1 MNQIL
6 DMIHYGFTSIG
17 PFFILLGILIFVHEL
32 GHFLVAKY
40 FKVRVEVFSLGFGKK
55 ILKFKRGDTTYC
67 LSIIPAGGYVKM
79 YGDDPNAQVP
89 EEEKE
94 HAFLHK
100 PVSQRIWIVLAG
112 PLANF
117 LFAVFLMFGIAL
129 IGEHVPG
136 GELGDIQPLTAAAK
150 AGFHSGDFIQ
160 KIDGQEVTLWSEIRE
175 RIESSAG
182 QDLHFTVRRRNEST
196 PVELRAVP
204 QLIEN
209 DSVLSA
215 NSRVGRIEGLVT
227 ESLSTVIGVKDPKG
241 LAGQAGFKTLD
252 RILSINGTDVHYFR
266 DLDTVLKSSLSAAN
280 GDDAKLVFRVQSA
293 EEEGPIRELTLSVP
307 EKLRSGQMS
316 LLERL
321 GLESSELYLAK
332 IKADSPAAKAGFQS
346 ADRIFTLGGK
356 PIDKRKDVVDQV
368 SGFKEGDT
376 PLTFEVRRDGE
387 VKQMSVTPTMTSL
400 MSGQGREEQRF
411 TIGVVPAYIMTG
423 ATPIF
428 YRVYNP
434 LKAVAIGFKKA
445 IDLSEMVVMGLVRLV
460 QNQVSAKNIGGMI
473 SIGRFASYSFE
484 MCLVAFV
491 KMMALISINLFLL
504 NLLPVPILDGGHL
517 VFFTIEAIKG
527 APLGLKKMEIAQQVG
542 LILLMSLMA
551 FAFFND
557 ISNLIRPPW

>member
-1 MNQIL
+1 MSQIL
-6 DMIHYGFTSIG
+6 GMIHQSFITIG

-32 GHFLVAKY
+32 GHFLVAKF

-55 ILKFKRGDTTYC
+55 IFQHKHGDTTYC

-79 YGDDPNAQVP
+79 YGDDPNAEVP
-89 EEEKE
+89 EDQKQ

-112 PLANF
+112 PLMNF
-117 LFAVFLMFGIAL
+117 FFAVLLMFGVAM

-136 GELGDIQPLTAAAK
+136 GEIGDIDSQTAAAK
-150 AGFHSGDFIQ
+150 AGFQSGDFIQ
-160 KIDGQEVTLWSEIRE
+160 KMNGQDVVLWADIRDRIEASGGQEIQFS
-175 RIESSAG
+175 
-182 QDLHFTVRRRNEST
+182 VRRGSDPAPIEIKAT
-196 PVELRAVP
+196 PQMVD
-204 QLIEN
+204 N

-215 NSRVGRIEGLVT
+215 TSRVGRIEGLVT
-227 ESLSTVIGVKDPKG
+227 ESLSTVVGVRNPKS
-241 LAGQAGFKTLD
+241 LAGVAGFKNLD
-252 RILSINGTDVHYFR
+252 RILSINGVDVHYFR
-266 DLDTVLKSSLSAAN
+266 DLERILALDTLTKTGES
-280 GDDAKLVFRVQSA
+280 KFVFKVQSA
-293 EEEGPIRELTLSVP
+293 EDEGPVREIIINDTENLSIGKTSV
-307 EKLRSGQMS
+307 
-316 LLERL
+316 LEQL
-321 GLESSELYLAK
+321 GLESSELYLVK
-332 IKADSPAAKAGFQS
+332 IKKDSPAAKAGFQ
-346 ADRIFTLGGK
+346 AGDRVVMLGNK
-356 PIDKRKDVVDQV
+356 LIEKWKDVIDQV
-368 SGFKEGDT
+368 SGFKDGT
-376 PLTFEVRRDGE
+376 PLVFQVRRDGE
-387 VKQMSVTPTMTSL
+387 LKDLIVSPEMTVV
-400 MSGQGREEQRF
+400 MNGQGKEEKRF
-411 TIGVVPAYIMTG
+411 AIGVVPAYIMTG

-428 YRVYNP
+428 YQVHNP
-434 LKAVAIGFKKA
+434 LKALMVGVKKS

-473 SIGRFASYSFE
+473 SIGRFASQSFE
-484 MCLVAFV
+484 MGLTAFV